1 MNRIAIAIKNN
12 LSLRPPQADSLNI
25 LANLA
30 DKLSLTKAPILNK
43 KGFKGGGEFLR
54 SQIVTFGEMRKSA

>member
-30 DKLSLTKAPILNK
+30 DKLSLTKAPILDK
-43 KGFKGGGEFLR
+43 KGVKGGGNF
-54 SQIVTFGEMRKSA
+54 